1 MISAGFRALRFGS
14 LSIVCFGALI
24 FQANAQTAGPGTGA
38 NGAGHAPAST
48 SEGKGGG
55 TTPRLSDGP
64 DGSSAV
70 KSTTRSAE
78 KAISVCPDDSN
89 SQRCIADALDAYADA
104 LRNLSPSLP
113 PDLQE
118 LPDIVSRAASQ
129 VRQAKTKAQA
139 IKAVK
144 IAIAAVHKTISL
156 LKADDPVVLKVE
168 TREGAFVAETLE
180 VADNKLEKA
189 IGL

>member
-1 MISAGFRALRFGS
+1 MISAGFRVLRLGALP
-14 LSIVCFGALI
+14 IVFFGALI
-24 FQANAQTAGPGTGA
+24 FQANAQTAPGP
-38 NGAGHAPAST
+38 GHAPAST
-48 SEGKGGG
+48 SEGRSVGGVAPPAG
-55 TTPRLSDGP
+55 AGP

-70 KSTTRSAE
+70 KSVTRSAE
-78 KAISVCPDDSN
+78 SAISICPDDTN

-118 LPDIVSRAASQ
+118 LPDIVSRAARQ

-139 IKAVK
+139 IKAVQ
-144 IAIAAVHKTISL
+144 IAIAEVHKTISL

-189 IGL
+189 VGL

>member
-1 MISAGFRALRFGS
+1 MISAGFRVLLLGA
-14 LSIVCFGALI
+14 LSIVFFGALI
-24 FQANAQTAGPGTGA
+24 FQANAQTAGPGPGPGP
-38 NGAGHAPAST
+38 GAGHAPAST
-48 SEGKGGG
+48 SVGKGGAAPPAG
-55 TTPRLSDGP
+55 AGP
-64 DGSSAV
+64 DGTSAV
-70 KSTTRSAE
+70 KSVTRSAE
-78 KAISVCPDDSN
+78 RAISTCPDDSN
-89 SQRCIADALDAYADA
+89 SERCIADALDAYADA

-118 LPDIVSRAASQ
+118 LPDIVSRAARE

-139 IKAVK
+139 VKAVK
-144 IAIAAVHKTISL
+144 IAIAEVHKTISL

-189 IGL
+189 VGL

>member
-1 MISAGFRALRFGS
+1 MMGAGFRALRLAA
-14 LSIVCFGALI
+14 LSIVFFGALI
-24 FQANAQTAGPGTGA
+24 VPSTAQTAGPGP
-38 NGAGHAPAST
+38 GAGHAPAST
-48 SEGKGGG
+48 GGG
-55 TTPRLSDGP
+55 MGGGPKLTPGAGSDGA
-64 DGSSAV
+64 GAV
-70 KSTTRSAE
+70 KSATRSAE
-78 KAISVCPDDSN
+78 KAISLCPDDN
-89 SQRCIADALDAYADA
+89 PQHCIADALDAYADA
-104 LRNLSPSLP
+104 LRSLSPSLP

-118 LPDIVSRAASQ
+118 MPDIVSRAASQ

-144 IAIAAVHKTISL
+144 IAIAEVHKTISL

-189 IGL
+189 VGL